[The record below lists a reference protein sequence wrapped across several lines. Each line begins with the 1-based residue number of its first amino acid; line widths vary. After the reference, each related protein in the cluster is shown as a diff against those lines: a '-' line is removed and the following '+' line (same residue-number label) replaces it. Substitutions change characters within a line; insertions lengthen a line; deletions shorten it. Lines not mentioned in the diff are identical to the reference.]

1 MLWSLFYNKIS
12 FKENHVL
19 GTMQQ
24 AHIILYKYTCI
35 YSMARSFLLIAF
47 PSSWFTFIHSYVRFH
62 VSLYGHRRNKRT
74 GRGHLT
80 HAYLISLHA
89 KVSNSIV
96 TPCMW
101 MWIACEY
108 IYSWEYLWEPLGPV
122 STCLWT
128 RDLIT
133 SHWCAKLDFLVWEY
147 CHVRTLFSTGYFVC
161 LLCTISCPPGIRLH
175 AAVHILAIT

>member
-1 MLWSLFYNKIS
+1 MAHSCLYLSLFRPVGSRLY
-12 FKENHVL
+12 
-19 GTMQQ
+19 
-24 AHIILYKYTCI
+24 ILMYAST
-35 YSMARSFLLIAF
+35 
-47 PSSWFTFIHSYVRFH
+47 
-62 VSLYGHRRNKRT
+62 SLYGYRRNKRT

-89 KVSNSIV
+89 KVSNSVV
-96 TPCMW
+96 TPCMR

-133 SHWCAKLDFLVWEY
+133 NHWCAKLDFLVWEY

-161 LLCTISCPPGIRLH
+161 LLCTISCPPGIRRTYH
-175 AAVHILAIT
+175 AAVHTRHHLVPP